1 MTGTNSQR
9 SARQNRASEKEK
21 QKHGKKDE
29 ARNLVSR
36 KIAESKKEA
45 KRQLY
50 AAREQINQPGKSRPI
65 LG

>member
-1 MTGTNSQR
+1 VQDKTEL
-9 SARQNRASEKEK
+9 AKKEK

-36 KIAESKKEA
+36 KIAEAKKEA
-45 KRQLY
+45 KRQWD